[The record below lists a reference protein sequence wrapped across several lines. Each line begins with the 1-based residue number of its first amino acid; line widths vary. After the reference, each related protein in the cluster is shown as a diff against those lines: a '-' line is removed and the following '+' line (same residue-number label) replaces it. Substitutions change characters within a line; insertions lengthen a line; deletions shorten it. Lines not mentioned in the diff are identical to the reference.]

1 MTPPTVRA
9 LVGRVVP
16 ALDPSVTLAAA
27 AAALASGGWEALPV
41 VRRGVLLGLVLAD
54 DLAAARPSAATTLTI
69 AETAGALSRI
79 TVESIVR
86 RDVPTIVPTTPI
98 AEAAR
103 LLRDGAPPL
112 PVLEDGRVVG
122 LVGVADVL
130 ALFDVGEGGAGPE
143 LHGLVIKR

>member
-1 MTPPTVRA
+1 MTPPTVGA
-9 LVGRVVP
+9 LLGRVVP

-27 AAALASGGWEALPV
+27 AAALAGGGWEALPV
-41 VRRGVLLGLVLAD
+41 VRRGRLLGLVLAD

-69 AETAGALSRI
+69 TETAGALSRI

-86 RDVPTIVPTTPI
+86 QDVPTIVPTTPV

-112 PVLEDGRVVG
+112 PVLEGGRVVG